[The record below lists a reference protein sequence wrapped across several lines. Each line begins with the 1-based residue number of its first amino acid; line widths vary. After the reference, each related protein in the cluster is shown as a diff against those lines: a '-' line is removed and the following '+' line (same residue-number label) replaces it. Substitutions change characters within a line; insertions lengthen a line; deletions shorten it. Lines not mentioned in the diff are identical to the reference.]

1 MPRYNAAAMA
11 LLLLSGCG
19 SAPSITLPRPL
30 VPQPAAAQPA
40 QAQASAGTSSSG
52 AVPDQQLHPTAPEP
66 VPAVSL
72 PGFSGVAGS
81 AAVDAPLVD
90 QPAPR
95 LGSCSASGNDGS
107 APSGAQADESC
118 FAAPTLSSVPN
129 EIIVAV
135 KPGQQLRQIQSL
147 SGFRTVSSVNVGVTY
162 QVVQIPAGMTV
173 QQAEAVYAADPAV
186 SSVQENHV
194 YSVSDYSVQS
204 SDPNDPGESAQWGMQ
219 QVDAPDAWA
228 HDIDASNITV
238 AVLDTGID
246 YTHPKLAGRVEL
258 GWNVADG
265 NKDVSDHFGHGT
277 HVAGIIGA
285 QGGDGGLEG
294 VCDTCK
300 LMAVKVLGDNGEG
313 TTDAVIQGIQ
323 YAVQYGANIIN
334 MSLGSSD
341 TAIDPALGQAIA
353 YARQHNVLVICAAG
367 NDGGDVTSPANDPNA
382 IAVSS
387 TSKFLWWEYLSWFSN
402 RGSKIEVGAPG
413 GGIWSTVP
421 ETPNETG
428 AIGYAKLSGTSMA
441 APMVSG
447 EAALIEAA
455 HPEFDADAV
464 QQRIDQAV
472 DVWDGGRNDRVGFG
486 RIRLDLA
493 VQ

>member
-1 MPRYNAAAMA
+1 MLRSRAAMVA
-11 LLLLSGCG
+11 LLLLAGCG
-19 SAPSITLPRPL
+19 APPLIPNVPSQTYASSSVSSAAPSASSPSSATSTL
-30 VPQPAAAQPA
+30 AK
-40 QAQASAGTSSSG
+40 
-52 AVPDQQLHPTAPEP
+52 PTAPET
-66 VPAVSL
+66 VPAVNI
-72 PGFSGVAGS
+72 PGFGS
-81 AAVDAPLVD
+81 VTGNLAVDAPVTNL
-90 QPAPR
+90 PSLK
-95 LGSCSASGNDGS
+95 LGTCGAAGNDGS
-107 APSGAQADESC
+107 APSGAQADSSC
-118 FAAPTLSSVPN
+118 FSGPSMASVPD

-147 SGFRTVSSVNVGVTY
+147 SGFRTVDSLSVGTNY
-162 QVVQIPAGMTV
+162 EVVKIPKGMTV
-173 QQAEAVYAADPAV
+173 QQAEAIYAKDPAV
-186 SSVQENHV
+186 ASVQDNRV
-194 YSVSDYSVQS
+194 YSVSDYRVDSV
-204 SDPNDPGESAQWGMQ
+204 DPNDPYFGKQWGMS
-219 QVDAPDAWA
+219 QVHAQDAWA
-228 HDIDASNITV
+228 KNIDASNITV

-246 YTHPKLAGRVEL
+246 YTHPDLAGRVEI
-258 GWNVADG
+258 GWNFADG
-265 NKDVSDHFGHGT
+265 DKDVTDNFGHGT
-277 HVAGIIGA
+277 HVSGIIAA
-285 QGGDGGLEG
+285 QGDNGVGIAG
-294 VCDTCK
+294 VCWTCK
-300 LMAVKVLGDNGEG
+300 LMAIKVLGDNGQG
-313 TTDAVIQGIQ
+313 TTENVIQGIQ

-341 TAIDPALGQAIA
+341 TSIDPALGQAIA

-421 ETPNETG
+421 MNPNQTG
-428 AIGYAKLSGTSMA
+428 ATGYAELSGTSMA

-447 EAALIEAA
+447 EAALIEAV

-464 QQRIDQAV
+464 QARIDQAV
-472 DVWDGGRNDRVGFG
+472 DVWDGGRNDKVGYG